1 VAHRAPP
8 DDHHRPP
15 GVLLSRRAV
24 SRRRGLCAAPVAACS
39 PSAEHPA
46 TSRHGAEHHRSP
58 SPSGSRAP
66 RFVKRKLRCDDSEG
80 HGNQRRQRP
89 RDQSLEQPSTAFG
102 KDSEAVAG
110 GPGSA
115 HPLRGFARLVLRPS
129 RRPRE
134 FLPESFAA
142 ACRAGGA
149 KPAKGTFSAR
159 MPFSEAACALREGN
173 YAPASRKDSS
183 LALRPTPTSYLS
195 IPSVKRVIRLAACQP
210 QCTTNWRGRRV
221 RSGQIQ
227 WLMLPWPLTS
237 WASTTIKLLYAPP
250 ASSHR
255 ATRRSTIQHGVVPCV
270 VGACAWR
277 RPRRERGALGARTG
291 CLCLV
296 T

>member
-1 VAHRAPP
+1 MIQRAAAINGDSVRGTNHWSSRAQPLGKTARRSPEARAARIPSAGSRGWCCARHDARANFSRNPLLPP
-8 DDHHRPP
+8 AGPEAQSLP
-15 GVLLSRRAV
+15 
-24 SRRRGLCAAPVAACS
+24 RGL
-39 PSAEHPA
+39 
-46 TSRHGAEHHRSP
+46 
-58 SPSGSRAP
+58 
-66 RFVKRKLRCDDSEG
+66 
-80 HGNQRRQRP
+80 
-89 RDQSLEQPSTAFG
+89 SLLG
-102 KDSEAVAG
+102 
-110 GPGSA
+110 
-115 HPLRGFARLVLRPS
+115 
-129 RRPRE
+129 
-134 FLPESFAA
+134 
-142 ACRAGGA
+142 
-149 KPAKGTFSAR
+149 

-183 LALRPTPTSYLS
+183 LALRPTPTAYLS

-221 RSGQIQ
+221 RS
-227 WLMLPWPLTS
+227 
-237 WASTTIKLLYAPP
+237 

>member
-1 VAHRAPP
+1 MRGLFNQAIRVRARKLAINFTLRDSFSAVFLIHRSVHSHLHRPSPVTATSSSLVAHRAPP

-159 MPFSEAACALREGN
+159 DAFLR
-173 YAPASRKDSS
+173 S
-183 LALRPTPTSYLS
+183 
-195 IPSVKRVIRLAACQP
+195 
-210 QCTTNWRGRRV
+210 RV
-221 RSGQIQ
+221 RF
-227 WLMLPWPLTS
+227 
-237 WASTTIKLLYAPP
+237 ARRKLR
-250 ASSHR
+250 SS
-255 ATRRSTIQHGVVPCV
+255 
-270 VGACAWR
+270 
-277 RPRRERGALGARTG
+277 
-291 CLCLV
+291 
-296 T
+296 

>member
-1 VAHRAPP
+1 MIQRATAINGDSVRGTNHWSSRAQPLGKTARRSPEARAARIPSAGSRGWCCARHDARANFSRNPLLPP
-8 DDHHRPP
+8 AGPEAQSLP
-15 GVLLSRRAV
+15 
-24 SRRRGLCAAPVAACS
+24 RGL
-39 PSAEHPA
+39 
-46 TSRHGAEHHRSP
+46 
-58 SPSGSRAP
+58 
-66 RFVKRKLRCDDSEG
+66 
-80 HGNQRRQRP
+80 
-89 RDQSLEQPSTAFG
+89 SLLG
-102 KDSEAVAG
+102 
-110 GPGSA
+110 
-115 HPLRGFARLVLRPS
+115 
-129 RRPRE
+129 
-134 FLPESFAA
+134 
-142 ACRAGGA
+142 
-149 KPAKGTFSAR
+149 